1 MDGDWKRLG
10 AVARK
15 RRESLGHS
23 REALGEIA
31 GVAGGSIKNFET
43 ARDGKGF
50 TRLPDKTPQIED
62 ALGWE
67 RGSAVTVLRG
77 GEPTYLP
84 GAFLPPK
91 EKALTGDAGADAI
104 SQQERADMIRQ
115 LRELKAKA
123 EEILAR
129 LDPDH
134 ESESA

>member
-1 MDGDWKRLG
+1 
-10 AVARK
+10 
-15 RRESLGHS
+15 
-23 REALGEIA
+23 
-31 GVAGGSIKNFET
+31 
-43 ARDGKGF
+43 
-50 TRLPDKTPQIED
+50 
-62 ALGWE
+62 
-67 RGSAVTVLRG
+67 
-77 GEPTYLP
+77 LP